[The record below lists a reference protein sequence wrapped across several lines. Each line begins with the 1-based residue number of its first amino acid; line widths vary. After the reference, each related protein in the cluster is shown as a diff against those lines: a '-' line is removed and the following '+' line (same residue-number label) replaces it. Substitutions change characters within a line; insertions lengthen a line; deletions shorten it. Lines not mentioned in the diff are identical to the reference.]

1 MGKINF
7 GHKTG
12 ETLTFG
18 VYSPASVEREV
29 GTSLPES
36 PAGSRRYIAESITV
50 RDGDDVIIKNA
61 SNVIVGYGEYLKE
74 TLTWQKNG

>member
-1 MGKINF
+1 MGKVNF
-7 GHKTG
+7 GFKSG

-36 PAGSRRYIAESITV
+36 PAGSSRYIAESSTV
-50 RDGDDVIIKNA
+50 QDGDDVIIKNA
-61 SNVIVGYGEYLKE
+61 AGLAVGHGEYLKE
-74 TLTWQKNG
+74 NLTWLKNG

>member
-7 GHKTG
+7 GWQTG
-12 ETLTFG
+12 ETLTYG

-36 PAGSRRYIAESITV
+36 PASSGRYIAESTTV
-50 RDGDDVIIKNA
+50 QDGDDVIVKDATGFKI
-61 SNVIVGYGEYLKE
+61 GHGEYLKE
-74 TLTWQKNG
+74 HLIWSKNG

>member
-7 GHKTG
+7 GYKTG

-18 VYSPASVEREV
+18 VYSPTGVEREV

-36 PAGSRRYIAESITV
+36 PAGSYRYIAESSTV
-50 RDGDDVIIKNA
+50 QDGDDVIVLNA
-61 SNVIVGYGEYLKE
+61 SNIIVGHGEYRKE
-74 TLTWQKNG
+74 GLTWLKNG

>member
-36 PAGSRRYIAESITV
+36 PAGSSRYIAESVTV
-50 RDGDDVIIKNA
+50 QDGDDVIVKNA
-61 SNVIVGYGEYLKE
+61 AGLAVGAGEYLKE
-74 TLTWQKNG
+74 SLTWLKNG

>member
-1 MGKINF
+1 MGKINL
-7 GHKTG
+7 GHKTD

-36 PAGSRRYIAESITV
+36 PVGSKRYIAESTTV
-50 RDGDDVIIKNA
+50 QEGDDVIVLNA
-61 SNVIVGYGEYLKE
+61 AGKIVAYGEYQKE
-74 TLTWQKNG
+74 SLSWLKNG

>member
-1 MGKINF
+1 MGKINL

-18 VYSPASVEREV
+18 VYSPADVEREV

-36 PAGSRRYIAESITV
+36 PAGSSRYIAESSTV
-50 RDGDDVIIKNA
+50 QDGDDVIVKNA
-61 SNVIVGYGEYLKE
+61 ANKIVAYGEFLKE
-74 TLTWQKNG
+74 GLTWLKNG

>member
-7 GHKTG
+7 GWKTG

-18 VYSPASVEREV
+18 VYSPAGVEREV

-36 PAGSRRYIAESITV
+36 PVGSYRYIAESSTV
-50 RDGDDVIIKNA
+50 QDGDDVIVLNSVPK
-61 SNVIVGYGEYLKE
+61 IVGHGEYRKE
-74 TLTWQKNG
+74 GLTFLKNG